1 MPTRDGFNPDHPEPL
16 CSADQPEQ
24 QSIGKAWDRAVVV
37 PRALK
42 ASILAAAATAI
53 GIAILSAGN
62 PAERSLRDVTAPV
75 AGKSA
80 LQPGTDQSAPTIQST
95 ADARA
100 LPPTAKD
107 APTRDE
113 SALSPLN
120 PPVRAKT
127 ENSEPSSEA
136 LFTQFQAWAAEK
148 DAHAQVEAVRPVQD
162 APEQVVQ
169 NAPVEVAKEA
179 GAPLRSMQKHRH
191 LRPVQSA
198 RAEIRPVQNPRK
210 KVGRE
215 QNARAEVRTARDAR
229 APDQSLQDA
238 QAPSLLQA
246 LGLRN

>member
-62 PAERSLRDVTAPV
+62 PVRLFADVTAPV

-113 SALSPLN
+113 SALASEP
-120 PPVRAKT
+120 AGQSQM

-215 QNARAEVRTARDAR
+215 QNARAEVPPAQGVR
-229 APDQSLQDA
+229 APGQSVQNA
-238 QAPSLLQA
+238 QAPSLLQT
-246 LGLRN
+246 LGWRN